1 MDFDRIKKSLTDALL
16 ERGVSEYEIYYMSS
30 EDVSCETLNKEMRAF
45 NSSNKGGI
53 CLRVLV
59 GGRMGYA
66 ATELM
71 EESEMCSLAER
82 AVENARYVE
91 KEDTVGIFKG
101 SPEYE
106 SFRCKLFTPLDSS
119 ALRTLALDT
128 ADAVYRQSES
138 VKDGSSTQAASY
150 GFTIRIVNS
159 HGLDLSGS
167 CGVNALACDA
177 VVERDGESESSFALA
192 EITENRDEAAWR
204 VAKEAVTDALAKI
217 GAVGVP
223 SGKYNVII
231 DGKQMRQLL
240 SVYSSAF
247 SAKRVLDGMSPLK
260 GLVGEKIASDCIT
273 VSDDPQREGNSVGT
287 VFDAEG
293 VATKRKLVIDRGV
306 LTTFLHNRETAM
318 EMGTQSTANASKSD
332 YSSPI
337 GIRPH
342 SFCIEAG
349 TLSFDELLKKANNGV
364 YVTALKGLHA
374 GANPITGDFSLE
386 SEGFMIRD
394 GKLAEA
400 VKTFTVASNFFE
412 LLKSVSAL
420 SNEIKKGVAT
430 GFTSFGSPDV
440 LIENISI
447 AGD

>member
-1 MDFDRIKKSLTDALL
+1 MNFDKIKECLMKAL
-16 ERGVSEYEIYYMSS
+16 EEKKISEYEIYYMSS
-30 EDVSCETLNKEMRAF
+30 EDVSCETLNKQMSAF

-59 GGRMGYA
+59 DGKMGYA

-71 EESEMCSLAER
+71 SEDEMHALAER
-82 AVENARYVE
+82 AADNARYVE
-91 KEDTVGIFKG
+91 KQDSVGIFKG

-106 SFRCKLFTPLDSS
+106 NFRCKGYTPLDSS
-119 ALRTLALDT
+119 ALRTLALNT
-128 ADAVYRQSES
+128 ADAIYAESEC
-138 VKDGSSTQAASY
+138 VKDGSMSQAASY

-159 HGLDLSGS
+159 HGLDLSGT
-167 CGVNALACDA
+167 CGVNALVADA
-177 VVERDGESESSFALA
+177 VVERDGESESSFSLA
-192 EITENRDEAAWR
+192 EITENPEEAVKKVSR
-204 VAKEAVTDALAKI
+204 EAVTDALAKI

-260 GLVGEKIASDCIT
+260 GLVGERIAAECIT

-293 VATKRKLVIDRGV
+293 VATKRKLVIDGGL
-306 LTTFLHNRETAM
+306 LTTFLHNRETAN
-318 EMGTQSTANASKSD
+318 EMGTESTANASKSD

-342 SFCIEAG
+342 SFCIEPGA
-349 TLSFDELLKKANNGV
+349 LSFDELLKKAGNGV

-374 GANPITGDFSLE
+374 GANAITGDFSLE

-394 GKLAEA
+394 GKLCEA

-440 LIENISI
+440 LVENISI